1 MNKNEDSLPSLI
13 RGSSAEAK
21 KKRVNKEIQ
30 KIILRGRDI
39 KLVVVHR
46 KCLREVEYSFRESGH
61 QSPL

>member
-13 RGSSAEAK
+13 IGSGAEAK
-21 KKRVNKEIQ
+21 KKRGNKEIQ

-39 KLVVVHR
+39 NLVVHR